1 MKLALCRQNCWN
13 KSEKKNCRKRSKQ
26 SGSTR
31 MSYSNS
37 SSLYWCNGGIYFKGV
52 SYFVNYPEQPVGFGL
67 TRPPTP
73 ATGIYSTWLLLPNG
87 AKGRSINQ
95 AEFNSLSIWEG
106 LNGSSC
112 AYLRAAGAEGGQQ
125 ARLWYPRGPPLP
137 PSAGDAPRT
146 RRRMANLNLH
156 PHDGERE
163 GACLDLAGD
172 RKEERVR
179 TRPAAA
185 ILCDSAGREDPAT
198 SSLAA
203 SPPYP
208 RADLMDG
215 RSGRGCGT
223 TATELGM
230 GHGDGGAVANGN
242 PWVRDACG
250 EEAPEEKVDITTC
263 SMLKYIIAALRYIQ
277 GERRTL
283 TEANTNKWLHNATQ
297 HTKKE
302 RKETKE

>member
-1 MKLALCRQNCWN
+1 
-13 KSEKKNCRKRSKQ
+13 
-26 SGSTR
+26 
-31 MSYSNS
+31 
-37 SSLYWCNGGIYFKGV
+37 
-52 SYFVNYPEQPVGFGL
+52 
-67 TRPPTP
+67 
-73 ATGIYSTWLLLPNG
+73 
-87 AKGRSINQ
+87 
-95 AEFNSLSIWEG
+95 
-106 LNGSSC
+106 
-112 AYLRAAGAEGGQQ
+112 
-125 ARLWYPRGPPLP
+125 
-137 PSAGDAPRT
+137 
-146 RRRMANLNLH
+146 MANLNLH

-179 TRPAAA
+179 TQPAAA

-250 EEAPEEKVDITTC
+250 EEAPEEKGFGGEKGRRRV
-263 SMLKYIIAALRYIQ
+263 AAGGSLGPVLVGCRLQ
-277 GERRTL
+277 PRKSGSGETGRAGARESRGPRRRT
-283 TEANTNKWLHNATQ
+283 ADAGRRRKVRQ
-297 HTKKE
+297 PTKTVAKE
-302 RKETKE
+302 GSVFFR